1 MKAKLKK
8 LENALNLALD
18 KLAALEEQ
26 QPSKKKQSVDL
37 VTAKLV
43 AKEVATARK
52 EPWVDVIKTHINTTN
67 ANNGF
72 FELDWNEYFI
82 IQLKKEGYGVDGDT
96 EEGIID
102 RWFRDLARNIFSDEG
117 MDATRQAGFVD
128 LANLEK
134 LKNSHT

>member
-1 MKAKLKK
+1 MKSRLKK
-8 LENALNLALD
+8 IEAALD
-18 KLAALEEQ
+18 VALAQLAALQVTQKSTEKNPDGLLTKKLAA
-26 QPSKKKQSVDL
+26 
-37 VTAKLV
+37 
-43 AKEVATARK
+43 KELATSRK

-96 EEGIID
+96 EESIID

-117 MDATRQAGFVD
+117 MDSTRSAGFVD
-128 LANLEK
+128 LSNLET
-134 LKNSHT
+134 LKKSHS